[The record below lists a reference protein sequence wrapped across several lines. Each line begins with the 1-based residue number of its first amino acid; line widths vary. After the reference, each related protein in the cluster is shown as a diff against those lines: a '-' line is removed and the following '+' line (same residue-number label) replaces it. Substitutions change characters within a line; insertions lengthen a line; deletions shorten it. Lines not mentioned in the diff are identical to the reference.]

1 MSSKQITVTR
11 FNVTSSKTFDA
22 VIFDLHA
29 AVRYP
34 YFSALRQALD
44 QTATYEDF
52 EMLIGGV
59 VGSSGFMEFIRFDQG
74 DVLRKKTGEAAPQ
87 SIRLILGNPVI
98 MAQIVELVPDAGSYA
113 PVTILVDER
122 HDGVHISYDEM
133 RGLLA
138 PYQSASASLIARDL
152 DTKIESL
159 ITSVAA

>member
-11 FNVTSSKTFDA
+11 FNVTSSKTFDT
-22 VIFDLHA
+22 VIFDLRA

-34 YFSALRQALD
+34 YFGALRQAMD
-44 QTATYEDF
+44 QTTTYKDF

-74 DVLRKKTGEAAPQ
+74 DVLRKKNGETAPQ

-122 HDGVHISYDEM
+122 PDGVHVSYDKM
-133 RGLLA
+133 ASLLA
-138 PYQSASASLIARDL
+138 PYRNAEALAVARNL
-152 DTKIESL
+152 DSKRS
-159 ITSVAA
+159 